1 MREGKAVKARNCSAG
16 CVLGHERLTSELH
29 HLDWASAQKP
39 TKVELADS
47 VVALRKTP
55 AAKFLFVRQAFVIT
69 LKYILTKHD
78 MRKTA

>member
-39 TKVELADS
+39 TKVELAGS
-47 VVALRKTP
+47 TIAVRKTSCGEIP
-55 AAKFLFVRQAFVIT
+55 FCGTGFCNYSKIHIYRA
-69 LKYILTKHD
+69 
-78 MRKTA
+78 